1 MDCTRLQKTASD
13 PAAAGVTGVP
23 WPTRER
29 RPFGSVVV
37 SCQSSS
43 FSILTFG
50 EAMNLQTVLS
60 SGILA
65 AAEGAGTFDRLSWI
79 LVGIGC
85 AAFLVA
91 LAALRFTTK
100 AGIIARATTK
110 EAIRQPVF
118 LLALIISAVV
128 LLINTVLPFF
138 TLGDD
143 IKMLKDCGLATLLIS
158 GLLIA
163 IWTASTSIADEIE
176 GKTAMTLLSKPI
188 NRRQFVLGKYIGI
201 LQAVLIYL
209 IPLAILF
216 FALIYYKVGY
226 DAKEASAATPPTPAE
241 CWAAVTQ
248 VMPGLLLLFMEIAVL
263 SAVSVAI
270 STRLPMV
277 VNLTICFAVFVIG
290 HLTPQ
295 LVQSGLGQIEFV
307 PFMARLI
314 ATLLPSLELFNTSAA
329 VATGDLVPPIYIG
342 SAALYGLCYCTAAIL
357 LAFILFEDRDLA

>member
-1 MDCTRLQKTASD
+1 
-13 PAAAGVTGVP
+13 
-23 WPTRER
+23 
-29 RPFGSVVV
+29 
-37 SCQSSS
+37 
-43 FSILTFG
+43 
-50 EAMNLQTVLS
+50 MNLQWELS
-60 SGILA
+60 AGVLA
-65 AAEGAGTFDRLSWI
+65 AAENGSAFSNLSWV

-85 AAFLVA
+85 AAFVAA
-91 LAALRFTTK
+91 LAILRFTTK

-110 EAIRQPVF
+110 EAVRQPVF
-118 LLALIISAVV
+118 LLALAISAVV

-188 NRRQFVLGKYIGI
+188 NRRQFVLGKYVGI
-201 LQAVLIYL
+201 LQAVLFYL
-209 IPLAILF
+209 VPLAILF
-216 FALIYYKVGY
+216 LALIYYKVGY
-226 DAKEASAATPPTPAE
+226 DAKEASANPPTPRE
-241 CWAAVTQ
+241 CWAAATQ
-248 VMPGLLLLFMEIAVL
+248 VVPGLLLLFMEIAVL

-277 VNLTICFAVFVIG
+277 VNLTTCFAVFVIG

-295 LVQSGLGQIEFV
+295 LVQSGLGQLEFV

-342 SAALYGLCYCTAAIL
+342 SAALYGLCYSTAAIL